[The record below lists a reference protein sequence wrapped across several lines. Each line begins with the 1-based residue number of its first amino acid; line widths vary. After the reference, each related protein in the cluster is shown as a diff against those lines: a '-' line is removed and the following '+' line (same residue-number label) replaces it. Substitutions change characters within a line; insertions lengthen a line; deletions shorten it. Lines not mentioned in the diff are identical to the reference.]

1 MIELTELQKAFG
13 VGGLLLLSYFIKIPK
28 LEINI
33 WGWLART
40 IGDALNANQKKEID
54 EIRTSLKQLSDD
66 FQAYKKADEELTMDS
81 NRREIIQFS
90 DEIRRGVRHSQEAYE
105 RILEVTDA
113 YEKYCDSHPSYINS
127 KAKFAKEN
135 IRETYAVVF
144 KENDFL

>member
-1 MIELTELQKAFG
+1 MIELNDPVRTAIVACL
-13 VGGLLLLSYFIKIPK
+13 VLLSYFIKIPK
-28 LEINI
+28 LEINV

-54 EIRTSLKQLSDD
+54 EIRNSVKKLTDD

-105 RILEVTDA
+105 RILEVTDI
-113 YEKYCDSHPSYINS
+113 YEKYCDAHPAYVNS
-127 KAKFAKEN
+127 KAKLAKEN
-135 IRETYAVVF
+135 IRETYVRVF